1 MTTATATNDKAK
13 APHGTQEWASHNVNI
28 QDGCEHDC
36 RYCYAKSMAIRF
48 KRRTSETWKDS
59 ELRQK
64 DIDRTYRKR
73 PGRTMFPTS
82 HDITPKNMEHCLV
95 VLMKLLETGNDVLI
109 VSKPRIEC
117 VKLLCGDL
125 DRFKSQIVFRFSIG
139 SAADRVLRYWEPGA
153 PTFRQRLSCLKHAFE
168 QGFET
173 SVSCEPMLDDRI
185 EDVVEAVRPYTTDSI
200 WIGKV
205 NNLAPIIRLN
215 CPGNNVAA
223 RRAAAWVA
231 TQNDSAILH
240 LYQMYRQDRM
250 IKWKDSIKK
259 VVGLDRPTET
269 GLDV

>member
-1 MTTATATNDKAK
+1 MTVAGATKSAPK
-13 APHGTQEWASHNVNI
+13 APHGTQEWALHNVNI

-36 RYCYAKSMAIRF
+36 RYCYAKSMAVRF
-48 KRRTSETWKDS
+48 KRRTAETWKDS
-59 ELRQK
+59 TLRQK

-73 PGRTMFPTS
+73 QGRVMFPTS
-82 HDITPKNMEHCLV
+82 HDITPRNVEHCLL
-95 VLMKLLETGNDVLI
+95 VLMKLLDAGNDVLI

-117 VKLLCGDL
+117 VELLCGDL

-139 SAADRVLRYWEPGA
+139 SADDRVLEYWEPGA
-153 PTFRQRLSCLKHAFE
+153 PTFRQRLSCLKYAFE

-185 EDVVEAVRPYTTDSI
+185 EDVVKAVRPYTTDSI

-215 CPGNNVAA
+215 CPGNQVVTS
-223 RRAAAWVA
+223 RAAAWVA
-231 TQNDSAILH
+231 SQSDDAIMD
-240 LYQMYRQDRM
+240 LYQVYRNDRT

-259 VVGLDRPTET
+259 VVGLGRPIEM